1 MKLNVEG
8 VKKNIIGVRL
18 KEARLSNGLTQKQ
31 LSTKLE
37 VMAIYIDRAS
47 ISKIERQVRVMT
59 DFELLAL
66 SKLLNV
72 TPNWLLGLE

>member
-1 MKLNVEG
+1 MILNVEG
-8 VKKNIIGVRL
+8 DKKNIIGPRL
-18 KEARLSNGLTQKQ
+18 KEARLSNDLTQKQ

-37 VMAIYIDRAS
+37 VMAVYIDRAS
-47 ISKIERQVRVMT
+47 ISKIERQVRVIT

-66 SKLLNV
+66 SKVLKI